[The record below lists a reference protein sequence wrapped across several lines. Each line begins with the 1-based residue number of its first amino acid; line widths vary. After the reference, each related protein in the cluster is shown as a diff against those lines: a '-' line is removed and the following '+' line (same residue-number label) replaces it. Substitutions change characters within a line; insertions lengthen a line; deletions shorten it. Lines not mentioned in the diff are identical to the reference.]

1 MKKEI
6 NIIKIDLIVYLL
18 IILAALLLFGCKTKK
33 SVIDKKET
41 ETEKVIIEEKKTE
54 EKKHSETE
62 NEKKEEKSVIDEWM
76 KIESDKII
84 ITDKDGTV
92 TEIINPR
99 IDKRKSENKES
110 ITDKGK
116 VTETEEN
123 TQTYSKE
130 TTHKEKESDVSEQHT
145 SKGKEPVWLW
155 IVGGCVVGG
164 LLYLILKRFSL
175 I

>member
-1 MKKEI
+1 MKKFY
-6 NIIKIDLIVYLL
+6 IIITILL
-18 IILAALLLFGCKTKK
+18 TLGICSCKTKK

-41 ETEKVIIEEKKTE
+41 ETEKVVMEKKKTE
-54 EKKHSETE
+54 EKKQSETE
-62 NEKKEEKSVIDEWM
+62 IEKKSDKSVIDEWM

-110 ITDKGK
+110 ITDKEK

-123 TQTYSKE
+123 VQTDSKE
-130 TTHKEKESDVSEQHT
+130 TTHKEKKSDVSEKHT

-155 IVGGCVVGG
+155 VIVGSVAF
-164 LLYLILKRFSL
+164 LLIYGVLNNFNLIKFKK
-175 I
+175 

>member
-1 MKKEI
+1 MKSFY
-6 NIIKIDLIVYLL
+6 IIITIFLTLGICS
-18 IILAALLLFGCKTKK
+18 CKTKK

-54 EKKHSETE
+54 EKKQSETE
-62 NEKKEEKSVIDEWM
+62 TEKKSDKSVIDEWM

-99 IDKRKSENKES
+99 INKKKSENKES
-110 ITDKGK
+110 ITDKEK
-116 VTETEEN
+116 VTEIEEN
-123 TQTYSKE
+123 TQTDSKE
-130 TTHKEKESDVSEQHT
+130 TTHKEKESDVSEKHT
-145 SKGKEPVWLW
+145 SKGKEPIWLW

-164 LLYLILKRFSL
+164 LLYLLLKRFRL
-175 I
+175 

>member
-1 MKKEI
+1 MK
-6 NIIKIDLIVYLL
+6 NIY
-18 IILAALLLFGCKTKK
+18 IILTIFLTLGIWSCKTKK
-33 SVIDKKET
+33 TIIDKKET
-41 ETEKVIIEEKKTE
+41 ETEQVIIEEKNTE

-62 NEKKEEKSVIDEWM
+62 NEKKSDKSVIDEWM

-84 ITDKDGTV
+84 ITDKDGTI

-110 ITDKGK
+110 ITDKDK

-123 TQTYSKE
+123 TQTDSKE
-130 TTHKEKESDVSEQHT
+130 TTHKEKESDVSEKHT
-145 SKGKEPVWLW
+145 IKGKEPVWLW

-164 LLYLILKRFSL
+164 LLYLILKKFSL

>member
-1 MKKEI
+1 MKSFY
-6 NIIKIDLIVYLL
+6 IIITILL
-18 IILAALLLFGCKTKK
+18 SLTIWSCKSKK

-54 EKKHSETE
+54 EKKQSETE
-62 NEKKEEKSVIDEWM
+62 TEKKSDKSLIDEWM

-99 IDKRKSENKES
+99 IDKKKSENKES
-110 ITDKGK
+110 ITDKEK

-123 TQTYSKE
+123 TQTDSKE
-130 TTHKEKESDVSEQHT
+130 TNNKEKESDVSEKHT
-145 SKGKEPVWLW
+145 IKGKEPVWLW
-155 IVGGCVVGG
+155 IVGGCIVGG
-164 LLYLILKRFSL
+164 LGYLILKRFSL

>member
-1 MKKEI
+1 MR
-6 NIIKIDLIVYLL
+6 KIYIFLTIFLTL
-18 IILAALLLFGCKTKK
+18 GIWSCKTKK

-54 EKKHSETE
+54 EKKQSETE
-62 NEKKEEKSVIDEWM
+62 TEKKSDKSVIDEWM

-110 ITDKGK
+110 ITDKEK
-116 VTETEEN
+116 VAETEEN
-123 TQTYSKE
+123 TQTDSKE
-130 TTHKEKESDVSEQHT
+130 TTHKEKVSDVSEKHT
-145 SKGKEPVWLW
+145 SKGKEPIWLW

-164 LLYLILKRFSL
+164 LLYLLLKRFRL

>member
-1 MKKEI
+1 MKK
-6 NIIKIDLIVYLL
+6 YLL
-18 IILAALLLFGCKTKK
+18 ILIMVATLVSLPSCKSKK

-54 EKKHSETE
+54 EKKQSETE
-62 NEKKEEKSVIDEWM
+62 TEKKSDKSVIDEWM

-99 IDKRKSENKES
+99 IDKKKSENKET
-110 ITDKGK
+110 ITDKEK

-123 TQTYSKE
+123 TQTDSKE
-130 TTHKEKESDVSEQHT
+130 TTHKEKKSDVSEKHT
-145 SKGKEPVWLW
+145 SKGKEPVWLYV
-155 IVGGCVVGG
+155 VGAVLVGG
-164 LLYLILKRFSL
+164 LGYGILKKLNL
-175 I
+175 IK

>member
-1 MKKEI
+1 MKSFY
-6 NIIKIDLIVYLL
+6 IIITILL
-18 IILAALLLFGCKTKK
+18 SLTICSCKTKK

-41 ETEKVIIEEKKTE
+41 ETEKIIIEEKKTE
-54 EKKHSETE
+54 EKKQSETE
-62 NEKKEEKSVIDEWM
+62 TEKKSDKSVIDEWM

-99 IDKRKSENKES
+99 IDKKKSENKES
-110 ITDKGK
+110 ITDKEK
-116 VTETEEN
+116 VTETKEN
-123 TQTYSKE
+123 TQTDSKE
-130 TTHKEKESDVSEQHT
+130 TTHKEKKSDVSEKHT
-145 SKGKEPVWLW
+145 IKGKEPVWLW

>member
-1 MKKEI
+1 MKSFY
-6 NIIKIDLIVYLL
+6 IIITILL
-18 IILAALLLFGCKTKK
+18 SLTIWSCKTKK
-33 SVIDKKET
+33 SVIDKKEI
-41 ETEKVIIEEKKTE
+41 EKEQVVIEEKKTE
-54 EKKHSETE
+54 EKKQSETE
-62 NEKKEEKSVIDEWM
+62 TEKKSDKSVIDEWM

-110 ITDKGK
+110 ITDKEK
-116 VTETEEN
+116 VAETEEN
-123 TQTYSKE
+123 TQTDSKE
-130 TTHKEKESDVSEQHT
+130 TTHKEKKSDVSEKHT

-164 LLYLILKRFSL
+164 LLYLILKRFGL
-175 I
+175 V

>member
-1 MKKEI
+1 MK
-6 NIIKIDLIVYLL
+6 NFYIIITILL
-18 IILAALLLFGCKTKK
+18 SLTIWSCKTKK

-54 EKKHSETE
+54 EKKQSETE
-62 NEKKEEKSVIDEWM
+62 TEKKSDKSVIDEWM

-99 IDKRKSENKES
+99 IDKRKSENNES
-110 ITDKGK
+110 ITDKEK

-123 TQTYSKE
+123 TQTDSKE
-130 TTHKEKESDVSEQHT
+130 TTHKEKKSDVSEKHT

-164 LLYLILKRFSL
+164 LGYLVLKRFKL
-175 I
+175 V

>member
-1 MKKEI
+1 MKKLYI
-6 NIIKIDLIVYLL
+6 FITIFLTLGL
-18 IILAALLLFGCKTKK
+18 WSCKTKK
-33 SVIDKKET
+33 TIIDKKEV
-41 ETEKVIIEEKKTE
+41 EKEQVVIEEKKTE

-84 ITDKDGTV
+84 ITDKDGTI

-123 TQTYSKE
+123 TQTESKE

-145 SKGKEPVWLW
+145 SKGKEPVWLY
-155 IVGGCVVGG
+155 VVGAAFALVVICMG
-164 LLYLILKRFSL
+164 YYILKKQFGYLNSGK
-175 I
+175 

>member
-1 MKKEI
+1 MKKLY
-6 NIIKIDLIVYLL
+6 IIITILL
-18 IILAALLLFGCKTKK
+18 SLTIWSCKTKK

-54 EKKHSETE
+54 EKKQSETE
-62 NEKKEEKSVIDEWM
+62 KEKKEEKSVIDEWM

-99 IDKRKSENKES
+99 INKRKSENKES
-110 ITDKGK
+110 ITDKEK

-123 TQTYSKE
+123 TQTDSKE
-130 TTHKEKESDVSEQHT
+130 TTHEEKKSDVSEKHT
-145 SKGKEPVWLW
+145 SKGKESVWLW